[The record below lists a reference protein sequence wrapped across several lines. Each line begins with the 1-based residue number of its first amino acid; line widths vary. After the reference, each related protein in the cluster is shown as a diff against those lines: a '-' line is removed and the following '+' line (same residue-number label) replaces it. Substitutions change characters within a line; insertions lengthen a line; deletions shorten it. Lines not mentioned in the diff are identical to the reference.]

1 MLRAALKGDGG
12 RIRRQR
18 TPIVSCLCLTFP
30 LFLILMGLSVSYAA
44 DRPASPAQL
53 QAIQNQIAGL
63 QVQLGAKEAELKAWD
78 GKVAD
83 INVKIVNFDAVQGVW
98 GNLPGGTTI
107 GEGVGMGGGKAKLQF
122 ELIAAQTQRDA
133 VAQQISSLQQQI
145 AQLQANLS
153 YWKNPLGTELE
164 NERAGLRNLENQRP
178 TADDQGQLQW
188 DIENRRRRIQELEEE
203 FRRQQQG
210 GSAGTAD
217 PSSGQSA
224 QPQGQSYTTPTQGY
238 GAGGPAGQSPQIGS
252 GGVYGHPG
260 GHGGPPPRVPWDTLV
275 GPSGGG
281 TGTDPKPPGGG
292 GPKPAAGGGSSGGSK
307 GG

>member
-1 MLRAALKGDGG
+1 MPKDGG
-12 RIRRQR
+12 GYIRRRR
-18 TPIVSCLCLTFP
+18 TLVVSGLRLALP
-30 LFLILMGLSVSYAA
+30 LLLVLIGVGASSAA
-44 DRPASPAQL
+44 DRPASSAQL

-63 QVQLGAKEAELKAWD
+63 QAQLGAKESEAKAWEN
-78 GKVAD
+78 KVAE

-145 AQLQANLS
+145 AQLQASLN
-153 YWKNPLGTELE
+153 YWKNPIGTELE
-164 NERAGLRNLENQRP
+164 NERAGLRNLENQKP
-178 TADDQGQLQW
+178 TADDQGHLQW
-188 DIENRRRRIQELEEE
+188 DIENRRRRIRELEEE
-203 FRRQQQG
+203 FQRQQQG

-217 PSSGQSA
+217 PSSGQSV
-224 QPQGQSYTTPTQGY
+224 QPQGQSYTAPTPGY
-238 GAGGPAGQSPQIGS
+238 EAGGAPGQSPQMGQ

-260 GHGGPPPRVPWDTLV
+260 GHGVPPSRVPWDTLV

-281 TGTDPKPPGGG
+281 TGGD
-292 GPKPAAGGGSSGGSK
+292 PKPAAGGKPSGGSK